1 MIGRYTNLGKYRELL
16 QMKEFYLV
24 LTGSLLILSSY
35 GLGKNEYPVPADIS
49 ALLALVVLG
58 GPIILGAGKGLLNR
72 ELNVDELVSLAMV
85 ASVLIGEYLPA
96 AVVALIMVLGSLL
109 EQYTAQ
115 KARSAIDALI
125 RLSPGEAAVLR
136 DGVEIS
142 VPVREIR
149 LGDQAVIRPGEKVP
163 VDGEVVRGS
172 ASLNQSSLTGE
183 SLPVDKTVGDTVYA
197 GSVSYSGMIVVE
209 ARKVGEDTTLGK
221 LIQLVRDAESQKA
234 PILRVTDRYAGYFTP
249 FIIAIGIGV
258 YLMTGDLH
266 RAITVLIVGCPCAF
280 IISAPTAI
288 VAALGNASKNGILIK
303 GGALLEE
310 VARIDTIVF
319 DKTGTLTTG
328 NPVVAGITPL
338 NGVPEEHVLALA
350 AAAEKYS
357 EHPLARAVL
366 KAAEQRELVIAEPA
380 AFKNIPGLGV
390 EAAVEGKNIFVGAE
404 ASGHGTMGGAQS
416 EPGVKTLLVKENDI
430 IIGAIYIK
438 DNIRAGAEGL
448 VKSLPGAGLKRIQM
462 LTGDEYGVAAHVAG
476 ASGIRE
482 FWAGFLP
489 GQKLNHIQ
497 ELQRSG
503 HKVAMV
509 GDGINDA
516 PALAAA
522 DIGIAMGAMGT
533 DVAMEAADI
542 ALLEDNLAK
551 LPYLMQLGRTTL
563 KTINFNIGFAV
574 VFNLLALA
582 ASGAGL
588 LNPVTG
594 AFAHNVGSVL
604 VVLNSA
610 RLRGFAG
617 GTEPVKSPGPA
628 GRIIKLLTY
637 RVGGYTINSRR

>member
-1 MIGRYTNLGKYRELL
+1 MIGRYTNLDRYRELL
-16 QMKEFYLV
+16 QMKEFYMV
-24 LTGSLLILSSY
+24 LFGSLLILLSY
-35 GLGKNEYPVPADIS
+35 GLGKNGYPVPADIL
-49 ALLALVVLG
+49 ALLALAMLG
-58 GPIILGAGKGLLNR
+58 GPIIFGAVKGLLNR
-72 ELNVDELVSLAMV
+72 ELNVDELVSLAIV

-96 AVVALIMVLGSLL
+96 AIVALIMVLGSLM

-115 KARSAIDALI
+115 KARSAIDSLI
-125 RLSPGEAAVLR
+125 RLSPGQAAVLR

-149 LGDQAVIRPGEKVP
+149 LGDQVVIRPGEKVP

-172 ASLNQSSLTGE
+172 ASLNQASLTGE

-197 GSVSYSGMIVVE
+197 GSVSYSGMVVVE

-221 LIQLVRDAESQKA
+221 LIQLVRDAESQRA
-234 PILRVTDRYAGYFTP
+234 PILRVTDRYARYFTP
-249 FIIAIGIGV
+249 LIIAIGIAV
-258 YLMTGDLH
+258 YLITGDAH

-288 VAALGNASKNGILIK
+288 VAALGNASRNGILIK

-310 VARIDTIVF
+310 VARIDTLVF

-328 NPVVAGITPL
+328 NPVVAGITTL
-338 NGVPEEHVLALA
+338 NGATEEYVLAMA

-366 KAAEQRELVIAEPA
+366 EAMGQRGLAAAEPE
-380 AFKNIPGLGV
+380 AFQNIPGLGV
-390 EAAVEGKNIFVGAE
+390 EATVEGKSIFVGAVTPE
-404 ASGHGTMGGAQS
+404 DGVADGAQS
-416 EPGVKTLLVKENDI
+416 EPGVKTLLVKENGLA
-430 IIGAIYIK
+430 IGAIFIK
-438 DNIRAGAEGL
+438 DSIRAGVGGL
-448 VKSLPGAGLKRIQM
+448 IKSLPGTGLKRIQM

-482 FWAGFLP
+482 FWAGLLP

-497 ELQRSG
+497 KLQRSG

-542 ALLEDNLAK
+542 ALMEDNLAK
-551 LPYLMQLGRTTL
+551 LPYLLQLGRTTL
-563 KTINFNIGFAV
+563 RTINFNIGFAV
-574 VFNLLALA
+574 VFNVLALV

-588 LNPVTG
+588 LNPVMG
-594 AFAHNVGSVL
+594 AVAHNIGSVL

-610 RLRGFAG
+610 RLIR
-617 GTEPVKSPGPA
+617 SRPGKRYAAAPA
-628 GRIIKLLTY
+628 
-637 RVGGYTINSRR
+637 VMAESYT

>member
-1 MIGRYTNLGKYRELL
+1 MIGRYTDLGRYRELL
-16 QMKEFYLV
+16 QMKEFYMV
-24 LTGSLLILSSY
+24 LSGSLLILLSY
-35 GLGKNEYPVPADIS
+35 GLGKNEYPAPADIA
-49 ALLALVVLG
+49 ALLALAVLG
-58 GPIILGAGKGLLNR
+58 GPIILGAVKGLLNR

-96 AVVALIMVLGSLL
+96 AIVALIMVLGSLM

-125 RLSPGEAAVLR
+125 RLSPGQAAVLR
-136 DGVEIS
+136 NGVEVS

-149 LGDQAVIRPGEKVP
+149 LGDRVVIRPGEKVP

-172 ASLNQSSLTGE
+172 ASLNQASLTGE
-183 SLPVDKTVGDTVYA
+183 SLPVDKAVGDTVYA
-197 GSVSYSGMIVVE
+197 GSVSYSGMMVVE
-209 ARKVGEDTTLGK
+209 VRKVGEDTTLGK
-221 LIQLVRDAESQKA
+221 LIQLVRDAENQRA

-249 FIIAIGIGV
+249 LIIAIGIAV
-258 YLMTGDLH
+258 YLITGDAH

-288 VAALGNASKNGILIK
+288 VAALGNASRNGILIK

-310 VARIDTIVF
+310 VARIDTLVF

-328 NPVVAGITPL
+328 NPVVAGIAPL
-338 NGVPEEHVLALA
+338 NGAAEEHVLAMA

-366 KAAEQRELVIAEPA
+366 EAAEQRGLQIAEPG

-390 EAAVEGKNIFVGAE
+390 EAAVGDKSIFVGMTPGE
-404 ASGHGTMGGAQS
+404 GNMGGAQS
-416 EPGVKTLLVKENDI
+416 EPGVKTLLVKENGL

-438 DNIRAGAEGL
+438 DSIRAGVGGL
-448 VKSLPGAGLKRIQM
+448 IKSLPGTGLKRIQM
-462 LTGDEYGVAAHVAG
+462 LTGDEYGVAAHVAA

-482 FWAGFLP
+482 FWAGLLP

-497 ELQRSG
+497 ELQKSG

-516 PALAAA
+516 PALATA

-542 ALLEDNLAK
+542 ALMEDNLAK
-551 LPYLMQLGRTTL
+551 LPYLLQLGRTTL

-588 LNPVTG
+588 LNPVMG
-594 AFAHNVGSVL
+594 AVAHNIGSVL

-610 RLRGFAG
+610 RLIRSRPEKRYAAA
-617 GTEPVKSPGPA
+617 PVVMA
-628 GRIIKLLTY
+628 NRIPEAAA
-637 RVGGYTINSRR
+637 RVKFS